1 VPTRHGIAAAVLSI
15 AAASLGVVATSSAP
29 AEAAPCSGSSG
40 VTVVVDRG
48 ALGGGITQACNAS
61 GGGRSGTTQFTSTG
75 FALTYVQ
82 RQPGFVCRIDAQ
94 PASDPCVS
102 TPPADAYWGLWW
114 SDGRSGS
121 WSYSSVAVGSLK
133 IPDGGYVAFAWQSSG
148 GRTAPGVPASAHA
161 GSPTPTPTPAPTRTP
176 TPRPTPKPSHAPSAT
191 PSSTPSPS
199 GQTDAPDQTST
210 RTPTP
215 TPTPTRKP
223 KPTKQP
229 TVTPSATDS
238 PAPSDATSE
247 ATEPSDSASFTP
259 TAEPTEG
266 DDGTGGALPAW
277 AVPIV
282 LVLLALAGA
291 AILVLR
297 RRDRPSP

>member
-1 VPTRHGIAAAVLSI
+1 MPTRHGIAAAVLSI

-161 GSPTPTPTPAPTRTP
+161 GSPTPTPTPTRTP

>member
-1 VPTRHGIAAAVLSI
+1 MPTRQGIAAAVLSI
-15 AAASLGVVATSSAP
+15 AAASLGVVASGSAP

-161 GSPTPTPTPAPTRTP
+161 GSPTPTPAPTRTP

-238 PAPSDATSE
+238 PAPADATSE

>member
-161 GSPTPTPTPAPTRTP
+161 GSPTPTPAPTRTP

-238 PAPSDATSE
+238 PAPADATSE